1 MTARGNVETMIRATI
16 VPTPRKLVKGKIE
29 PRIPTLLEVDGM
41 NLLVDWK
48 RIPYIERS
56 DHGGAGM

>member
-1 MTARGNVETMIRATI
+1 MIRATI